1 MLGLAPSTYHGAAGR
16 APSARAVRDEWLKVE
31 ILRVYNKNFQVYG
44 ARKVWRQLRREG
56 IVVARCTVERLMP
69 VLGIAGVVRGRR
81 KPTTIADPANPV
93 PPDLLKRDFTAP
105 APNTRWVAD
114 FTEVAT
120 WAGKAYGAFVID
132 CYARFIVGW
141 RLADHMRTDLPLDAL
156 EMALW
161 QRQVHK
167 GQTVHHSDHGCQ
179 YLSIRYTA
187 TLDAAGLNCSAGTIG
202 DSYDNALAETVI
214 GLYKTELVRRHG
226 PWRNLEHLDV
236 ATLEWVDWYNH
247 GRLHSWCAN
256 IPPAEYE
263 ADYRAQHPTATP

>member
-1 MLGLAPSTYHGAAGR
+1 MLGFAASTYHGAAGR
-16 APSARAVRDEWLKVE
+16 APSPRAARDDWLKVE

-56 IVVARCTVERLMP
+56 IVVARCTVERLMA

-81 KPTTIADPANPV
+81 KPTTVADPANPV

-114 FTEVAT
+114 FTEVVT
-120 WAGKAYGAFVID
+120 WAGKVYGAFVID

-141 RLADHMRTDLPLDAL
+141 RLADHMRTGLPLDAL

-167 GQTVHHSDHGCQ
+167 GQTIHHSDHGSQ

-187 TLDAAGLNCSAGTIG
+187 TLAAAGLNCSAGTIG

-226 PWRNLEHLDV
+226 PWRNLEHLEV
-236 ATLEWVDWYNH
+236 ATLEWVDWYNQR
-247 GRLHSWCAN
+247 RLHSWSGN

-263 ADYRAQHPTATP
+263 AIYWAQHPTATP

>member
-1 MLGLAPSTYHGAAGR
+1 MLGFAASTYHAAAGR
-16 APSARAVRDEWLKVE
+16 PPSPRAVRDEWLKVE
-31 ILRVYNKNFQVYG
+31 ILRVYNQNFQVYG

-81 KPTTIADPANPV
+81 KPTTVADPANPV

-114 FTEVAT
+114 FTEVVT
-120 WAGKAYGAFVID
+120 WAGKVYGAFVID

-161 QRQVHK
+161 QRQVHE
-167 GQTVHHSDHGCQ
+167 GQTIHHSDHGSQ

-187 TLDAAGLNCSAGTIG
+187 TLAAAGLNCSAGTIG

-226 PWRNLEHLDV
+226 PWRNLEHLEV
-236 ATLEWVDWYNH
+236 ATLEWVDWYNQR
-247 GRLHSWCAN
+247 RLHSWCAN

-263 ADYRAQHPTATP
+263 AIYWAQHPTATP